1 MPTSSTKNPTMS
13 QPSVMTIGPPVTIP
27 NQYAVIPP
35 ARIEMIE
42 KLMAKLLN
50 HPIPRFSSWA

>member
-1 MPTSSTKNPTMS
+1 MK
-13 QPSVMTIGPPVTIP
+13 
-27 NQYAVIPP
+27 PP

-50 HPIPRFSSWA
+50 VPSPRFSSWA